1 MEYTKI
7 IGIDPGSSGGIAIF
21 SKSGLGC
28 SKMPMI
34 EVRKNGHKRMRTNE
48 KKFAAMLTE
57 QKRDYRPIIF
67 IEKVQAWLSD
77 TDKPGKRFNI
87 QKMLANYETLLTAI
101 RMSGIPMI
109 EVPPRTWQ
117 NYLSLGKKGME
128 KEERKKSYQRA
139 AQSYYPETKA
149 TLWNSDAICLVH
161 FGRMKN
167 KFDPSWI
174 KEQTNEQPEQQTF

>member
-1 MEYTKI
+1 MNNMEFTKI
-7 IGIDPGSSGGIAIF
+7 IGIDPGSSGGIAIY

-34 EVRKNGHKRMRTNE
+34 EVRKNGNKRRRTDVQ
-48 KKFAAMLTE
+48 KFAAMLTE
-57 QKRDYRPIIF
+57 QKRDYTPIIF

-87 QKMLANYETLLTAI
+87 QKMLANYETLLTVI

-109 EVPPRTWQ
+109 VVPPRTWQ
-117 NYLSLGKKGME
+117 RYLGLVKKGVE
-128 KEERKKSYQRA
+128 KSERKKIYQRA
-139 AQSYYPETKA
+139 AQSYHLETKA
-149 TLWNSDAICLVH
+149 TLWNSDAICLVQ

-167 KFDPSWI
+167 KFDSEWI
-174 KEQTNEQPEQQTF
+174 KEQLKNQ

>member
-34 EVRKNGHKRMRTNE
+34 EVRKNGHKRRRTDE
-48 KKFAAMLTE
+48 QKFAAMLTE
-57 QKRDYRPIIF
+57 QKIDYNPIIF
-67 IEKVQAWLSD
+67 IEKVQAWISD
-77 TDKPGKRFNI
+77 TDAPGKRFNI
-87 QKMLANYETLLTAI
+87 QKMLANYETLLTVI

-128 KEERKKSYQRA
+128 KAERKKVYLKY
-139 AQSYYPETKA
+139 AQFSFPETKV
-149 TLWNSDAICLVH
+149 TLWNSDSICLVQ

-167 KFDPSWI
+167 KFDSEWI
-174 KEQTNEQPEQQTF
+174 KEQLRNQ